1 MVFLLSLANL
11 RHFMK
16 EKMAK
21 HLFEKRLK
29 VTKKKKILRRQSH
42 IGHTRTLDSSKV
54 KRIKKKM
61 VPLSLKKNLVLKNL
75 S

>member
-1 MVFLLSLANL
+1 
-11 RHFMK
+11 MK

-42 IGHTRTLDSSKV
+42 IGHTRSLDSSKV
-54 KRIKKKM
+54 KRMKKKL
-61 VPLSLKKNLVLKNL
+61 VPINLKKNLVLKNL
-75 S
+75 T